1 METETDLLNIL
12 LEEFKP
18 TKTIQ
23 LESHIM
29 KLRIFSEYEFPLR
42 LTKIFGGRTLEYR
55 TSIMLLL
62 TTGLNCLCLCF
73 FKQYT
78 GFRDPETEPVS
89 LGLEV
94 ADESERRGPF
104 DLRPSH
110 MQHGET
116 FEEFRNKEF
125 YDQTFLLQETT
136 DKGSP
141 KVLSC
146 TLFCPPKK
154 GPETLFWSLCRKFV
168 HHRIPQE
175 EVSRWMWGNSTLG
188 RMCENYSESKLQT
201 FLLDCDHLKLKIFS
215 SGDICYKLLGELG
228 HTVPLEGTAKAKH
241 WIRKRRYI
249 ATQNNLPCYKNLL
262 DIISEEMEKSD
273 SESEDEVFADLWG
286 QYHYLQDRMLGYH
299 GPVM

>member
-1 METETDLLNIL
+1 METESDLLNIL
-12 LEEFKP
+12 LKEFKP
-18 TKTIQ
+18 LKTIP
-23 LESHIM
+23 LENHIM

-42 LTKIFGGRTLEYR
+42 LSKIFGGRTLEYR
-55 TSIMLLL
+55 TSITLLL
-62 TTGLNCLCLCF
+62 TMGLNCLCLCF

-78 GFRDPETEPVS
+78 GFRDPE
-89 LGLEV
+89 
-94 ADESERRGPF
+94 SERRGPF

-110 MQHGET
+110 MQYGET

-175 EVSRWMWGNSTLG
+175 EFSR
-188 RMCENYSESKLQT
+188 
-201 FLLDCDHLKLKIFS
+201 
-215 SGDICYKLLGELG
+215 
-228 HTVPLEGTAKAKH
+228 
-241 WIRKRRYI
+241 
-249 ATQNNLPCYKNLL
+249 
-262 DIISEEMEKSD
+262 
-273 SESEDEVFADLWG
+273 
-286 QYHYLQDRMLGYH
+286 
-299 GPVM
+299 